1 MWSAP
6 MGHCEGQRPEAI
18 GSLADSVPRTPPR
31 PSHPRPDLTPTL
43 YPEHRMARPELLCA
57 LGGFLLGVAI
67 TRIAARF
74 RMSRL
79 HARLEAAE
87 FEAAQLR
94 DDLLAAHPGPREFP
108 GASGR

>member
-1 MWSAP
+1 
-6 MGHCEGQRPEAI
+6 
-18 GSLADSVPRTPPR
+18 
-31 PSHPRPDLTPTL
+31 
-43 YPEHRMARPELLCA
+43 MAQPELLCA

-74 RMSRL
+74 RTSRL

-94 DDLLAAHPGPREFP
+94 ADLSEAQALPR
-108 GASGR
+108 